1 MRDHH
6 ANADSHLLREIR
18 RAQAVVKRFGF
29 LAASKKAASYPGRV
43 LGARVTYIR
52 NRHHYPSNI
61 IFMASFA
68 KSGSTWLANMLADLP
83 GFSRYQPAGWTA
95 SFLDNPNHDIY
106 PGLFEEVGRRLVVIK
121 GHTQGTPE
129 NAARLHEEKRKYL
142 LTVRDPR
149 DQMISGYW
157 YLRNHPRHPSHAL
170 AMKLDIDEFISHELD
185 PHLAE
190 IRRTEWLRS
199 WIENRDLS
207 LSLLVRYEDLLESTV
222 ATLEQILAYLKFE
235 VDEQTVERIVTSNSF
250 TKSSGRLPGAEDPTS
265 FFRKGTAGEWKE
277 IFTEAHKEQ
286 FSSQMEDLVTALG
299 YEPTMSGSQA

>member
-1 MRDHH
+1 MRNHV
-6 ANADSHLLREIR
+6 ADSDKHLLREFR
-18 RAQAVVKRFGF
+18 RARAVVKRFG
-29 LAASKKAASYPGRV
+29 LLKASKKAASYPGR
-43 LGARVTYIR
+43 LLKSRITYLQS
-52 NRHHYPSNI
+52 RHLYPENI

-129 NAARLHEEKRKYL
+129 NAARLHQEKRKYL

-199 WIENRDLS
+199 WIENRDLN
-207 LSLLVRYEDLLESTV
+207 LSLLVRYEDLLASTI
-222 ATLEQILAYLKFE
+222 ATLEQILAYFNFDVNE
-235 VDEQTVERIVTSNSF
+235 PTIERIVTSNSF
-250 TKSSGRLPGAEDPTS
+250 TKSSGRPPGAEDPTS
-265 FFRKGTAGEWKE
+265 FFRRGTAGEWKE
-277 IFTEAHKEQ
+277 IFTADHKAQ

-299 YEPTMSGSQA
+299 YEPTMSSSQA